1 MPRPLA
7 PIVALAAAALLAAA
21 CGSSS
26 PTTAPVPAAT
36 AASVAAAA
44 ATPAAV
50 AASAAAATVAPAAAS
65 ACEVNGDAAS
75 ATAADIA
82 NFSFSADLTVK
93 AGAAIAWANKDGAPH
108 SVTFDDGSCTSG
120 TIAGGATIVVTYLA
134 PGTYP
139 FHCAIH
145 GRMKGT
151 LTVTG

>member
-7 PIVALAAAALLAAA
+7 LIVALAAAALLAAA

-36 AASVAAAA
+36 
-44 ATPAAV
+44 PAAV
-50 AASAAAATVAPAAAS
+50 AASAAAVAASAAATTDAPAAA
-65 ACEVNGDAAS
+65 ATCEVKGDAAS
-75 ATAADIA
+75 ATVADIA